1 MVDTSRNVMVAPSI
15 LSADMADLA
24 RDLGRIATA
33 DLVHV
38 DVMDGRFVPNLSYGT
53 PIVKA
58 ARSATD
64 LPLDVHLMVSNPDE
78 TVAWYVDA
86 GADMVTFHAEAS
98 THMHRTVHLL
108 RERGVRA
115 GVALNPS
122 TPVDVL
128 SEIVADVDM
137 VLLRSVDPGF
147 GGHSLIEGTL
157 GKLGRPKRL
166 CDARGAAPMIE
177 VDGGISAGNAEAVAR
192 AGANVLVAGSAVF
205 GSDDPSAAIAGIRA
219 AAERGAAAREA

>member
-137 VLLRSVDPGF
+137 VLLMSVDPGF
-147 GGHSLIEGTL
+147 GGQSFIEGTL
-157 GKLGRPKRL
+157 GKLGRLKRL
-166 CDARGAAPMIE
+166 CDASGATTTIE
-177 VDGGISAGNAEAVAR
+177 VDSGISARNAKAMAR
-192 AGANVLVAGSAVF
+192 AGANMLVTGSAVF

>member
-137 VLLRSVDPGF
+137 VLLMSVDPGF
-147 GGHSLIEGTL
+147 GGQSFIEGTL
-157 GKLGRPKRL
+157 GKLGRLKRL
-166 CDARGAAPMIE
+166 CDARGAANRIE
-177 VDGGISAGNAEAVAR
+177 VDGGISVGNAEAVAR